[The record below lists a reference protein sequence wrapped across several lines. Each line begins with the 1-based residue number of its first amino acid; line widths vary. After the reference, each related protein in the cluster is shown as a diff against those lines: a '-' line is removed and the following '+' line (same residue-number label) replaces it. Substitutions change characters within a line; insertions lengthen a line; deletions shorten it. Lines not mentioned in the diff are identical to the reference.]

1 MEGLVKTSTAI
12 EGEDMPLMMKGVYL
26 DNMEERPYE
35 VETTYQLKY
44 YISSS
49 LVSINQILQP
59 SDDNIK
65 LFDNKIQYYR
75 YYVDSLFYF
84 LGLINDRFVCKYNKA
99 DDMSQKKVERIK
111 LNRNNY
117 HFSEE
122 EYIVLSNKMPRNVI
136 EHLDER
142 NVKTVMKNRGVGG
155 FNVFFEDSD
164 PEMINVINSN
174 REFYPYNLDLINKKV
189 LFFNVQAKAD
199 DVIEFGIDIMEMQA
213 ELKKLEQSVNEF
225 ATFIK

>member
-1 MEGLVKTSTAI
+1 MEGLVKTNTAI

-99 DDMSQKKVERIK
+99 DDMSQKKAERIK

-155 FNVFFEDSD
+155 
-164 PEMINVINSN
+164 
-174 REFYPYNLDLINKKV
+174 
-189 LFFNVQAKAD
+189 
-199 DVIEFGIDIMEMQA
+199 
-213 ELKKLEQSVNEF
+213 
-225 ATFIK
+225 